1 MTAVWVLWAITH
13 VHGQL
18 HVMRSH
24 IYSDGA
30 QCERAAALMNSTAP
44 ELGYFACFRGAVE
57 KPYTY

>member
-13 VHGQL
+13 VHGQI

-24 IYSDGA
+24 IYSDDA
-30 QCERAAALMNSTAP
+30 QCERVAALMNSTAP